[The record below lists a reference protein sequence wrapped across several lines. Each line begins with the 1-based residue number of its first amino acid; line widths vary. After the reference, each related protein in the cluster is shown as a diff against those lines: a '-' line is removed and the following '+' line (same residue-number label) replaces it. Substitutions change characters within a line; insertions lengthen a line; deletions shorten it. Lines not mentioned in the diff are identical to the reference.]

1 MNPKSAIEKG
11 KRLENHVVDRLR
23 ETGLDPKACR
33 SAGSGSGNRDKA
45 DIVTS
50 LMVDG
55 ENLGIECKNHSRPK
69 MVVWW
74 KQTLKLQGVKMIPV
88 LVWKLGNEKFL
99 DTKAT
104 IHLETLLT
112 LLRGAKFNDEGMPE
126 VQYDYEKQREIKKAV
141 EDVIYTL
148 GNLEIE
154 DRELKKWETKNAKT
168 KLRRLL
174 KVLEVK

>member
-1 MNPKSAIEKG
+1 MKPKSAIEKG
-11 KRLENHVVDRLR
+11 KKLENYVVDRLR

-33 SAGSGSGNRDKA
+33 SAGSGSGTRDKA
-45 DIVTS
+45 DIVTN

-55 ENLGIECKNHSRPK
+55 ENLGIECKNHSKPNIGE
-69 MVVWW
+69 WW
-74 KQTLKLQGVKMIPV
+74 KQTLKLNKLQMIPV
-88 LVWKLGNEKFL
+88 LVWKMGGERFL

-112 LLRGAKFNDEGMPE
+112 LLRGANFNDEGMPE
-126 VQYDYEKQREIKKAV
+126 VRYDYEKQREIKKAV